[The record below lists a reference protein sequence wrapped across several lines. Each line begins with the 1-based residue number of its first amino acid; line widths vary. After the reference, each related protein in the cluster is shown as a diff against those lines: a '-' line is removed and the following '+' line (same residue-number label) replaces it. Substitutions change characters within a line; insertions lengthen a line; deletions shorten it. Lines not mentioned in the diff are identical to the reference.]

1 MRRLPPLTALRAFE
15 AAARHGNFV
24 KAAAELGVTPGAVSQ
39 HVKALES
46 QLGLVLFRRQARG
59 VRLTEAGRA
68 YLPGIA
74 DGFDRL
80 ARATLQVHD
89 GAGGGVLAGRLSVT
103 VLPSFA
109 AGWLVRRLPEFRARH
124 PDIDLLIRSER
135 QTIDLHREDADLA
148 IRYGLGDFPNLEATH
163 LLREEIFPVCA
174 PALLN
179 ADPPLRAPADLARHD
194 LLHDA
199 GALGNEPWIRWQ
211 PWLDFWGLDF
221 WGLDEFGLSDAA
233 KRPRLHFTDSV
244 QLFQAALLGQGVA
257 LGRSVL
263 IGDELAAG
271 RLVRPFA
278 VSRPSSYAYYAVTTR
293 AARANPRVT
302 AFIAWLVAETQPARE
317 AVSSGREAG

>member
-1 MRRLPPLTALRAFE
+1 LPALRAFE
-15 AAARHGNFV
+15 AAARHASFV
-24 KAAAELGVTPGAVSQ
+24 KAAAELGVTPGAISQ
-39 HVKALES
+39 QVKVLE
-46 QLGLVLFRRQARG
+46 QHLDVALFRRQARG
-59 VRLTEAGRA
+59 VRLTAAGQA

-74 DGFDRL
+74 EGFDRL
-80 ARATLQVHD
+80 ARATLQLRD
-89 GAGGGVLAGRLSVT
+89 PEAGDALAGRLSIT

-124 PDIDLLIRSER
+124 PAIDLVIRSER
-135 QTIDLHREDADLA
+135 QTVDLHRDEADLA
-148 IRYGLGDFPNLEATH
+148 IRYGLGDFLNLEATQ

-179 ADPPLRAPADLARHD
+179 AAPPLRAPEDLRAHA

-211 PWLDFWGLDF
+211 PWLDSWGLDA
-221 WGLDEFGLSDAA
+221 FGQGDAVR
-233 KRPRLHFTDSV
+233 KPGLHFTDSV
-244 QLFQAALLGQGVA
+244 QLYQAALLGQGVA

-278 VSRPSSYAYYAVTTR
+278 IARPSSYAYYAVTTK
-293 AARANPRVT
+293 AARGNARVA
-302 AFIAWLVAETQPARE
+302 AFIAWLVAETQAD
-317 AVSSGREAG
+317 ADVGS

>member
-1 MRRLPPLTALRAFE
+1 MRPLPPLSALRAFE

-24 KAAAELGVTPGAVSQ
+24 RAAAELGVTAGAVSQ
-39 HVKALES
+39 HIKGLEAR
-46 QLGLVLFRRQARG
+46 LGLPLFRRLARG
-59 VRLTEAGRA
+59 VKLTEAGRA

-80 ARATLQVHD
+80 VRATLQVHD
-89 GAGGGVLAGRLSVT
+89 SGLAGRLAIT

-109 AGWLVRRLPEFRARH
+109 AGWLVRRLPSFRARH
-124 PDIDLLIRSER
+124 PDIVLVIRSER
-135 QTIDLHREDADLA
+135 QTVDLHRDDADLA

-163 LLREEIFPVCA
+163 LMREEIFPVCA
-174 PALLN
+174 PSLLN

-211 PWLDFWGLDF
+211 PWLDQWGLDA
-221 WGLDEFGLSDAA
+221 FGLSDAG
-233 KRPRLHFTDSV
+233 KRPGVHFTDSV
-244 QLFQAALLGQGVA
+244 QLYQAALLGQGVA

-278 VSRPSSYAYYAVTTR
+278 DARPSSYAYYAVTTR
-293 AARANPRVT
+293 AARANPRVA
-302 AFIAWLVAETQPARE
+302 AFIAWVTAEVQPAE
-317 AVSSGREAG
+317 IES

>member
-39 HVKALES
+39 HIKGLES
-46 QLGLVLFRRQARG
+46 QLGLTLFRRQARG

-68 YLPGIA
+68 YLPGVA
-74 DGFDRL
+74 EGFDRL
-80 ARATLQVHD
+80 ARATLQVND
-89 GAGGGVLAGRLSVT
+89 PAVGGAIAGRLSVT

-109 AGWLVRRLPEFRARH
+109 AGWLVRRLPTFRARH
-124 PDIDLLIRSER
+124 PEIDLVIRSER

-179 ADPPLRAPADLARHD
+179 ADPPLRAPADLARHE

-211 PWLDFWGLDF
+211 PWLD
-221 WGLDEFGLSDAA
+221 EFGLSDAA
-233 KRPRLHFTDSV
+233 KKPGLHFTDSV
-244 QLFQAALLGQGVA
+244 QLFQAALLGHGVA

-263 IGDELAAG
+263 IGDELASG
-271 RLVRPFA
+271 RLVRPLA
-278 VSRPSSYAYYAVTTR
+278 IARPSSYAYYAVTTK
-293 AARANPRVT
+293 AARANPRVA
-302 AFIAWLVAETQPARE
+302 AFITWLIAETRPE
-317 AVSSGREAG
+317 NETD

>member
-1 MRRLPPLTALRAFE
+1 MRSLPPLTALRAFE

-24 KAAAELGVTPGAVSQ
+24 KAAAELGVTAGAISQ
-39 HVKALES
+39 HIKGLEER
-46 QLGLVLFRRQARG
+46 LGITLFRRLARG
-59 VRLTEAGRA
+59 VKLTDAGRA

-74 DGFDRL
+74 EGFDRL

-89 GAGGGVLAGRLSVT
+89 SGLAGRLTVT

-109 AGWLVRRLPEFRARH
+109 AGWLVRRLPAFRARH
-124 PDIDLLIRSER
+124 PDIDLVIRSER
-135 QTIDLHREDADLA
+135 QTVDLHRDDADLA

-163 LLREEIFPVCA
+163 LMREEIFPVCA

-179 ADPPLRAPADLARHD
+179 ADPPLRAPADLARHE

-211 PWLDFWGLDF
+211 PWLDQWGLDA
-221 WGLDEFGLSDAA
+221 FGLNEAG
-233 KRPRLHFTDSV
+233 KRPALHFTDSV
-244 QLFQAALLGQGVA
+244 QLYQAAVLGQGVA

-263 IGDELAAG
+263 LGDELAAG

-278 VSRPSSYAYYAVTTR
+278 DARSSSYAYYAVTTR
-293 AARANPRVT
+293 TARANPRVA
-302 AFIAWLVAETQPARE
+302 AFIAWVTAETAPQE
-317 AVSSGREAG
+317 IET

>member
-15 AAARHGNFV
+15 AAARHGSFV
-24 KAAAELGVTPGAVSQ
+24 KAAAELSVTPGAISQ
-39 HVKALES
+39 QVKGLE
-46 QLGLVLFRRQARG
+46 QLLGLTLFQRQARG

-68 YLPGIA
+68 YLPGVA
-74 DGFDRL
+74 EGFDRL
-80 ARATLQVHD
+80 ARATQQV
-89 GAGGGVLAGRLSVT
+89 GESGPAGQLAGRLTLT

-109 AGWLVRRLPEFRARH
+109 AGWLVRRLPGFRARH
-124 PDIDLLIRSER
+124 PEIDLVIRSER
-135 QTIDLHREDADLA
+135 QTVDLHREDADLA

-179 ADPPLRAPADLARHD
+179 ADPPLRAPEDLRAHE

-211 PWLDFWGLDF
+211 PWLDA
-221 WGLDEFGLSDAA
+221 FGLSDAGQ
-233 KRPRLHFTDSV
+233 RPGLHFTDSV
-244 QLFQAALLGQGVA
+244 QLYQATLLGQGVA

-263 IGDELAAG
+263 IGDELTAG

-278 VSRPSSYAYYAVTTR
+278 VTRQSSYAYYAVTTR
-293 AARANPRVT
+293 AARGNPRV
-302 AFIAWLVAETQPARE
+302 AACIAWLSAELRPE
-317 AVSSGREAG
+317 AEAGSAT

>member
-15 AAARHGNFV
+15 AAARHGSFV
-24 KAAAELGVTPGAVSQ
+24 RAAAELGVTPGAISQ
-39 HVKALES
+39 HIKALEG
-46 QLGLVLFRRQARG
+46 QLGLTLFRRQARG
-59 VRLTEAGRA
+59 VQLTETGRA
-68 YLPGIA
+68 YLPGVA

-80 ARATLQVHD
+80 ARATLQAHD
-89 GAGGGVLAGRLSVT
+89 GGAEGMLAGRLSIT

-109 AGWLVRRLPEFRARH
+109 AGWLVRRLPDFRARH
-124 PDIDLLIRSER
+124 PEIELVIRSER

-148 IRYGLGDFPNLEATH
+148 IRYGLGEFPNLAATH
-163 LLREEIFPVCA
+163 LMREEIFPVCA
-174 PALLN
+174 PWLLN
-179 ADPPLRAPADLARHD
+179 ADPPLRAPADLARHA

-211 PWLDFWGLDF
+211 PWLD
-221 WGLDEFGLSDAA
+221 EFGLSEAA
-233 KRPRLHFTDSV
+233 KRPSLHFTDSV

-278 VSRPSSYAYYAVTTR
+278 VSHPSSYAYYAVTTKP
-293 AARANPRVT
+293 ARANPRVA
-302 AFIAWLVAETQPARE
+302 AFIAWLLAAVRPE
-317 AVSSGREAG
+317 AAA

>member
-39 HVKALES
+39 HIKALEG
-46 QLGLVLFRRQARG
+46 QLGLALFRRQARG
-59 VRLTEAGRA
+59 VHLTEAGRA
-68 YLPGIA
+68 YLPGVA

-80 ARATLQVHD
+80 ARATHQVHE
-89 GAGGGVLAGRLSVT
+89 GGSGGVIAGRLSLT

-109 AGWLVRRLPEFRARH
+109 AGWLVRRLPGFRARH
-124 PDIDLLIRSER
+124 PEIDLVIRSER

-148 IRYGLGDFPNLEATH
+148 IRYGLGDFPNLEATQ

-211 PWLDFWGLDF
+211 PWLDFWGF
-221 WGLDEFGLSDAA
+221 DELGFGSAA
-233 KRPRLHFTDSV
+233 KRPGLHFTDSV

-263 IGDELAAG
+263 IGDELASG
-271 RLVRPFA
+271 RLVRPLA
-278 VSRPSSYAYYAVTTR
+278 MARPSSYAYYAVTTKP
-293 AARANPRVT
+293 ARANPRVA
-302 AFIAWLVAETQPARE
+302 AFIAWLVAETRARD
-317 AVSSGREAG
+317 ASQ

>member
-1 MRRLPPLTALRAFE
+1 MRPLPPLTALRAFE
-15 AAARHGNFV
+15 AAARHGNFAR
-24 KAAAELGVTPGAVSQ
+24 AAAELGVTAGAISQ
-39 HVKALES
+39 HIKGLEAR
-46 QLGLVLFRRQARG
+46 LGLVLFRRLARG
-59 VRLTEAGRA
+59 VKLTEAGRA

-74 DGFDRL
+74 EGFDRL

-89 GAGGGVLAGRLSVT
+89 SGLAGRLIIT

-124 PDIDLLIRSER
+124 PDIDLVIRSER
-135 QTIDLHREDADLA
+135 QTVDLHRDDADLG

-163 LLREEIFPVCA
+163 LMREEIFPVCA
-174 PALLN
+174 PSLLN
-179 ADPPLRAPADLARHD
+179 ADPPLRSASDLARHD

-211 PWLDFWGLDF
+211 PWLDQ

-233 KRPRLHFTDSV
+233 KRPGVHFTDSV
-244 QLFQAALLGQGVA
+244 QLYQAALLGQGVA

-278 VSRPSSYAYYAVTTR
+278 VARSSSYAYYAVTTR
-293 AARANPRVT
+293 AARANPRVA
-302 AFIAWLVAETQPARE
+302 AFIAWVMAEMRPVE
-317 AVSSGREAG
+317 VEG

>member
-1 MRRLPPLTALRAFE
+1 MRRVPPLPALRAFE
-15 AAARHGNFV
+15 AAARHASFV
-24 KAAAELGVTPGAVSQ
+24 KAAAELGVTPGAISQ
-39 HVKALES
+39 QVKALEQHLS
-46 QLGLVLFRRQARG
+46 LALFRRQARG
-59 VRLTEAGRA
+59 VRLTPAGQA

-74 DGFDRL
+74 EGFDRL
-80 ARATLQVHD
+80 ARATQQVHD
-89 GAGGGVLAGRLSVT
+89 PEAGDALAGRLSVT

-109 AGWLVRRLPEFRARH
+109 AGWLVRRLPEFRARR
-124 PDIDLLIRSER
+124 PEIDLVIRSER
-135 QTIDLHREDADLA
+135 QTVDLHRDEADLA

-179 ADPPLRAPADLARHD
+179 AEPPLRAPEDLAAHA

-211 PWLDFWGLDF
+211 PWLDV
-221 WGLDEFGLSDAA
+221 FGLSNAGQ
-233 KRPRLHFTDSV
+233 RPGLHFTDSV
-244 QLFQAALLGQGVA
+244 QLYQAASLGQGVA

-278 VSRPSSYAYYAVTTR
+278 VSRPSSYAYYAVTTK
-293 AARANPRVT
+293 AARGNPRVA
-302 AFIAWLVAETQPARE
+302 AFIAWLLAALRPESEPA
-317 AVSSGREAG
+317 A

>member
-1 MRRLPPLTALRAFE
+1 MRRLPPLNALRAFE
-15 AAARHGNFV
+15 AAARHGSFV

-39 HVKALES
+39 QIKALE
-46 QLGLVLFRRQARG
+46 QLLGLTLFRRQARG
-59 VRLTEAGRA
+59 VRVTEAGRA

-74 DGFDRL
+74 EGFDRL

-89 GAGGGVLAGRLSVT
+89 TAAGNVLAGRLSIT

-109 AGWLVRRLPEFRARH
+109 AGWLVRRLPAFRARH
-124 PDIDLLIRSER
+124 PEIDLLIRSER
-135 QTIDLHREDADLA
+135 QTVDLHREDADLA

-179 ADPPLRAPADLARHD
+179 ADPPLRAPEDLRAHD

-211 PWLDFWGLDF
+211 PWLDHWGLDL
-221 WGLDEFGLSDAA
+221 WGPDAFGGAA
-233 KRPRLHFTDSV
+233 APRPGLHFTDSV
-244 QLFQAALLGQGVA
+244 QLYQAALLGQGVA

-263 IGDELAAG
+263 IGDELASG

-278 VSRPSSYAYYAVTTR
+278 VTRQSSYAYYAVTTK
-293 AARANPRVT
+293 AARGNPRVA
-302 AFIAWLVAETQPARE
+302 AFIAWLLAEIRPDGDSRADVPS
-317 AVSSGREAG
+317 AA

>member
-1 MRRLPPLTALRAFE
+1 MRSLPPLTALRAFE

-24 KAAAELGVTPGAVSQ
+24 KAAAELGVTAGAVSQ
-39 HVKALES
+39 HIKGLEER
-46 QLGLVLFRRQARG
+46 LGLTLFRRLARG
-59 VRLTEAGRA
+59 VKLTEAGRA

-74 DGFDRL
+74 EGFDRL

-89 GAGGGVLAGRLSVT
+89 SSLAGRLSVT

-109 AGWLVRRLPEFRARH
+109 AGWLVRRLPSFRARH
-124 PDIDLLIRSER
+124 PDIDLVIRSER
-135 QTIDLHREDADLA
+135 QTVDLHLDDADLA

-163 LLREEIFPVCA
+163 LMREEIFPVCA

-179 ADPPLRAPADLARHD
+179 ADPPLRAPADLARHE

-211 PWLDFWGLDF
+211 PWLDQWGLDA
-221 WGLDEFGLSDAA
+221 FGLGEAG
-233 KRPRLHFTDSV
+233 KRPALHFTDSV
-244 QLFQAALLGQGVA
+244 QLYQAAVLGQGVA

-278 VSRPSSYAYYAVTTR
+278 DARSSSYAYYAVTTR
-293 AARANPRVT
+293 AARANPRAA
-302 AFIAWLVAETQPARE
+302 AFIAWATEETAAQE
-317 AVSSGREAG
+317 IEL

>member
-24 KAAAELGVTPGAVSQ
+24 KAAAELGVTPGAISQ
-39 HVKALES
+39 HIKALEA
-46 QLGLVLFRRQARG
+46 QLGLALFQRQARG
-59 VRLTEAGRA
+59 VRLTEVGRA
-68 YLPGIA
+68 YLPGVA
-74 DGFDRL
+74 EGFDRL

-89 GAGGGVLAGRLSVT
+89 GAAGRNLAGRLSVT
-103 VLPSFA
+103 MLPSFA
-109 AGWLVRRLPEFRARH
+109 AGWLVRRLPGFRARH
-124 PDIDLLIRSER
+124 PEIDLVIRSER
-135 QTIDLHREDADLA
+135 QTVDLHRDDADLA
-148 IRYGLGDFPNLEATH
+148 IRYGLGDFPNLAATH

-179 ADPPLRAPADLARHD
+179 ADPPLRAPADLAAHD

-211 PWLDFWGLDF
+211 PWLDFWGLDY
-221 WGLDEFGLSDAA
+221 WGLDSPGWGDAG
-233 KRPRLHFTDSV
+233 KRPALHFTDSV
-244 QLFQAALLGQGVA
+244 QLYQAVLLGQGVA

-278 VSRPSSYAYYAVTTR
+278 ISRQSSYAYYAVSTKP
-293 AARANPRVT
+293 ARDNPRVA
-302 AFIAWLVAETQPARE
+302 AFIAWLVAEMRPDSA
-317 AVSSGREAG
+317 A

>member
-1 MRRLPPLTALRAFE
+1 MRRLPPLNALRAFE
-15 AAARHGNFV
+15 AAARHGSFV
-24 KAAAELGVTPGAVSQ
+24 RAAAELGVTPGAVSQ
-39 HVKALES
+39 QIKALE
-46 QLGLVLFRRQARG
+46 QLLDLTLFRRQARG
-59 VRLTEAGRA
+59 VRVTEAGRA

-74 DGFDRL
+74 EGFDRL

-89 GAGGGVLAGRLSVT
+89 TAAGNVLAGQLSIT

-109 AGWLVRRLPEFRARH
+109 AGWLVRRLPVFRARH
-124 PDIDLLIRSER
+124 PEIDLLIRSER
-135 QTIDLHREDADLA
+135 QTVDLHREDADLA

-179 ADPPLRAPADLARHD
+179 ADPPLRAPEDLRAHD
-194 LLHDA
+194 LLDDA

-211 PWLDFWGLDF
+211 PWLDFWGLDA
-221 WGLDEFGLSDAA
+221 FGLSGAGQ
-233 KRPRLHFTDSV
+233 RPGLHFTDSV
-244 QLFQAALLGQGVA
+244 QLYQAALLGQGVA

-278 VSRPSSYAYYAVTTR
+278 LSRPSSYAYYAVTTK
-293 AARANPRVT
+293 AARGNPRVA
-302 AFIAWLVAETQPARE
+302 AFIAWLLAETRPESESAPA
-317 AVSSGREAG
+317 A